1 MIIGVGK
8 EMMPLPWDPRPPHS
22 SSWPPPQ
29 HPPQSTTPPPSHL
42 ICWPNPPFLRTL
54 YAHIRALLSAWS
66 LRPQALTSCF
76 SGAPEMRYSVLNR
89 TGGLFP
95 AEKLGLSVT
104 FFLQGRTRQ
113 PLQDSQAPFLPAPQ
127 S

>member
-1 MIIGVGK
+1 MASPSAPFPTHHTTLPSDLLAISTPSLD
-8 EMMPLPWDPRPPHS
+8 PLCPTS
-22 SSWPPPQ
+22 E
-29 HPPQSTTPPPSHL
+29 
-42 ICWPNPPFLRTL
+42 
-54 YAHIRALLSAWS
+54 LSCQ
-66 LRPQALTSCF
+66 PGALTSCF

-104 FFLQGRTRQ
+104 FFLQGRTCQ
-113 PLQDSQAPFLPAPQ
+113 PQQDPQAPFLPVPQ